1 MVCMEYYLGKWG
13 IFSPRLS
20 TATDAQKVIKQDSKK
35 DQTFSKELNCIS
47 ERTTMWVSHKVS
59 LSQLNLEMTAAL

>member
-20 TATDAQKVIKQDSKK
+20 TATDAQKVIKQDSKGPNIF
-35 DQTFSKELNCIS
+35 QGTQLHFRTNNYVS
-47 ERTTMWVSHKVS
+47 EPQSVSVPI
-59 LSQLNLEMTAAL
+59 EP

>member
-47 ERTTMWVSHKVS
+47 ERTTM
-59 LSQLNLEMTAAL
+59 